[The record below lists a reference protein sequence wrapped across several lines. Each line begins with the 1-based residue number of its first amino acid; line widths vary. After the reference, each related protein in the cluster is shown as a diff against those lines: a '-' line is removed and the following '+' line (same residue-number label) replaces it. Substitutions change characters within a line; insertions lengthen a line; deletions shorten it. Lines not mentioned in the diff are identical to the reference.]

1 MEAEETIREIVRK
14 YGEVLYHGK
23 EEETRG
29 PGAVEQLKLMWPQE
43 KLLTLRIKKPL
54 EGMFIE
60 GWLENPDSFFK
71 VWGPRIYEAHLYS
84 IQQNFWC
91 ITGYK

>member
-1 MEAEETIREIVRK
+1 MGKFSTMEKRRRRER
-14 YGEVLYHGK
+14 
-23 EEETRG
+23 
-29 PGAVEQLKLMWPQE
+29 PGAVDELKQMRPQGKTVDFE
-43 KLLTLRIKKPL
+43 DYTS

-60 GWLENPDSFFK
+60 GRLEKPDSFFK
-71 VWGPRIYEAHLYS
+71 AQGSRIYEAHLYS

>member
-1 MEAEETIREIVRK
+1 M
-14 YGEVLYHGK
+14 
-23 EEETRG
+23 RG

-43 KLLTLRIKKPL
+43 KLLTLRIKKPS

-60 GWLENPDSFFK
+60 GWLENPDSFVK
-71 VWGPRIYEAHLYS
+71 VWGPRIYEARLYS

>member
-1 MEAEETIREIVRK
+1 MGKFSIMEKRRPER
-14 YGEVLYHGK
+14 
-23 EEETRG
+23 
-29 PGAVEQLKLMWPQE
+29 PGAADELKQMRSQE
-43 KLLTLRIKKPL
+43 KLLTLRIKKPS

-60 GWLENPDSFFK
+60 GWLEKPDSFFK
-71 VWGPRIYEAHLYS
+71 ARGPRIYEAHLYS

>member
-1 MEAEETIREIVRK
+1 MGKFSIMEKRRPER
-14 YGEVLYHGK
+14 
-23 EEETRG
+23 
-29 PGAVEQLKLMWPQE
+29 PGAADELKQMRSQE
-43 KLLTLRIKKPL
+43 KLLTLRIKKPS

-60 GWLENPDSFFK
+60 GWLEKPDSFFK
-71 VWGPRIYEAHLYS
+71 VRGPRIYEAHLYS

>member
-1 MEAEETIREIVRK
+1 MGKFSIMEKRRPER
-14 YGEVLYHGK
+14 
-23 EEETRG
+23 
-29 PGAVEQLKLMWPQE
+29 PGTADELKQMRSQE
-43 KLLTLRIKKPL
+43 KLLTLRIKKPS

-60 GWLENPDSFFK
+60 GRLEKPDSFFK
-71 VWGPRIYEAHLYS
+71 ARGLRIYEVHLYS